1 MNKRLLLGSLAAL
14 GALSSVTATEKKPNI
29 IFILA
34 DDLGIGDVSTYN
46 PGGKIRTS
54 HLDQMASEG
63 VCFTDAH
70 SSSSVSTPT
79 RYGILTGRYNW
90 RSTLKEGVLF
100 GYDKPFIKPD
110 RSTIATVLK
119 RGGYLP
125 ASANGI
131 WAGTGIIW
139 KPAKTRLI
147 FPSRLPVDRP
157 KEALIISMVLLVRW
171 IWIHTCM
178 WKIINLRPC
187 RIG

>member
-14 GALSSVTATEKKPNI
+14 GALSSVATTEKKPNI

-119 RGGYLP
+119 RGGYTTACIGKWHLGWNWHNMEAGKDQIDFSKP
-125 ASANGI
+125 ITGGPTERGFDYFYGIDSRQSGSLGQVASCTI
-131 WAGTGIIW
+131 
-139 KPAKTRLI
+139 
-147 FPSRLPVDRP
+147 V
-157 KEALIISMVLLVRW
+157 
-171 IWIHTCM
+171 
-178 WKIINLRPC
+178 
-187 RIG
+187 